1 MSYYYEDDPYEY
13 DDNGNYGDNNYKDD
27 YESYSDHAESDHGDP
42 DPDPSKFDNTNYDD
56 TTPIE
61 YEDVEVNWEVYS
73 FEEFE
78 SVVNEGYE
86 HEVNEGE
93 YEHGQGEVNG
103 NEDELGELRYENEVA
118 TNEGYKLG
126 ELERD
131 EDEMDR
137 RGELEHEGE
146 YALEYEIAEEL
157 AHELESNVEAS
168 YEAYEPQGL
177 EYHHNYAL
185 ETSDDTYEH
194 GALEHDNDNDAHVLA
209 SAYHDAVELL
219 TPSNTTYVPAH
230 LVPVYHPNTYHPI
243 PAPIPPKRD
252 LFRSNKSGHV
262 TALQHRTSA
271 LNDECN
277 NDGNLAYHHP
287 EPLSSTSTYLNTL
300 RRDYDNGVPSAV
312 TYMQQLQKYNKE
324 CLYEQGEWKADER
337 AEIRRNHNI
346 KYPKRDDTAIPR
358 SWRAINEPG
367 HGLPHTIEESR
378 PLGHG
383 LKRRRYRNAR
393 TPRYHISQPRPPL
406 VPRPPLELDDNV
418 APSIAPS
425 PTTCSNRHYCNN
437 HTPKP
442 LRNIDANTTPS
453 STSRSRPPP
462 WPNKNSNKN
471 RNKYYYGTHTPAGMT
486 AKQRPPPWPIILT
499 PTPILSIK
507 HSRPPPW
514 PIIPHRIHSTSQ
526 NCRNAKRRIKAK
538 SRVISDEVSI

>member
-1 MSYYYEDDPYEY
+1 MSYYYESPDYDDCSYEY
-13 DDNGNYGDNNYKDD
+13 ADDGSYGNNEYNE
-27 YESYSDHAESDHGDP
+27 YELYSNHTESDHGDP
-42 DPDPSKFDNTNYDD
+42 DPDPPELDNTIYGDTAPLEYD
-56 TTPIE
+56 E
-61 YEDVEVNWEVYS
+61 YEDVVVNGEVY
-73 FEEFE
+73 
-78 SVVNEGYE
+78 
-86 HEVNEGE
+86 
-93 YEHGQGEVNG
+93 
-103 NEDELGELRYENEVA
+103 DLGELNNAINEEQEPSGYELEQGGLEYEPEGLEDVDGWTDGEHKIEEERYETE
-118 TNEGYKLG
+118 EWKHEHR
-126 ELERD
+126 ELEYDD
-131 EDEMDR
+131 EALELR
-137 RGELEHEGE
+137 ELEHM
-146 YALEYEIAEEL
+146 
-157 AHELESNVEAS
+157 VETWG
-168 YEAYEPQGL
+168 YEPQGL
-177 EYHHNYAL
+177 EYHHNDAL
-185 ETSDDTYEH
+185 GTNDDTHEH
-194 GALEHDNDNDAHVLA
+194 GALEHDDDDDAHVLTPA
-209 SAYHDAVELL
+209 ELL
-219 TPSNTTYVPAH
+219 ALSNTTYVPAH

-277 NDGNLAYHHP
+277 DDGNLAYHHP

-300 RRDYDNGVPSAV
+300 RHDYDNGVPSAV

-358 SWRAINEPG
+358 SWGAINEPG

-471 RNKYYYGTHTPAGMT
+471 RNKYYYGTHTLAGMT
-486 AKQRPPPWPIILT
+486 AKQRPPLWPIILT

-514 PIIPHRIHSTSQ
+514 PIIPHRTHSTHFSELVPSQ
-526 NCRNAKRRIKAK
+526 TVHPA
-538 SRVISDEVSI
+538 